1 MLLVRDPAAS
11 LLSEYNRVS
20 GGHTGHARTMDTWP
34 QFAGEKEG
42 RTYHLYPH
50 LILNQTRVLDRFEVE
65 DVTGGEVEESQC

>member
-1 MLLVRDPAAS
+1 MRDPAAS

>member
-50 LILNQTRVLDRFEVE
+50 LILNQTRNFEVE

>member
-1 MLLVRDPAAS
+1 
-11 LLSEYNRVS
+11 
-20 GGHTGHARTMDTWP
+20 MDTWP

-65 DVTGGEVEESQC
+65 DVTGGEVEESQALEVVEYCLAERRQGLNVVAI